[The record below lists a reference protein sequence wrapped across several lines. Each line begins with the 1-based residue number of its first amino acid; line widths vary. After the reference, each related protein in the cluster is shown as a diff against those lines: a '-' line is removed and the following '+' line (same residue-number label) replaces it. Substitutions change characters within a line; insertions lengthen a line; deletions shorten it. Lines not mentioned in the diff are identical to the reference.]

1 MAQRAGQCYGAR
13 VIVRMFILLA
23 LLLGTLPTHAAAV
36 PACHDAPEMAMPM
49 AGPMNH
55 DTPPA
60 PEREQAPAMGKM
72 LCVGCIAPSTMKAA
86 SLAAPYTRVAAHG
99 ASAPA
104 RAMTGALLTPEPPPP
119 RS

>member
-1 MAQRAGQCYGAR
+1 M
-13 VIVRMFILLA
+13 IVRILILLA
-23 LLLGTLPTHAAAV
+23 LVLGTLPAPAAAV
-36 PACHDAPEMAMPM
+36 PACHDAPEMAMSM

-60 PEREQAPAMGKM
+60 PEREQVPAMGKT

-86 SLAAPYTRVAAHG
+86 SLAAPHARADAHG

-104 RAMTGALLTPEPPPP
+104 RAMASALLTPEPPPP
-119 RS
+119 RG